1 MNNNINIDNNLVNL
15 KDILDNKKVIVPI
28 IQRGYAQGRTDAEAT
43 DIRDKFLD
51 SIIKYLFN
59 DASKKLYKLSIKSRN
74 FNY

>member
-59 DASKKLYKLSIKSRN
+59 ENDNNDIMVLY
-74 FNY
+74 